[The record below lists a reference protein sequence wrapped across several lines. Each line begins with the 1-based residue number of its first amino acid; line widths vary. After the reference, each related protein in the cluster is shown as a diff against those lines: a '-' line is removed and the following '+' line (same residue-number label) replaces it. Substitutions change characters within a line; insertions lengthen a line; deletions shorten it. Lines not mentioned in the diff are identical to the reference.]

1 MSENFQINASARTE
15 LGKAEMR
22 RMRHQGRIPGVV
34 YGAGKEAVSLTTS
47 HNDLM
52 LKLAEEAFAASI
64 LTLNLDGKEEQ
75 VVLKELQRHPYKPR
89 LLHLDLLRVS
99 QTSKLVMTVP
109 LHFINE
115 DTAPGVK
122 ADGGLVS
129 HTMSELEIACLPADL
144 PEFLIV
150 DLGSLE
156 EGHSLHLS
164 DVQLPEGVEIP
175 SLALGAGHDLPVV
188 SIHKPRAEEEVSEDE
203 GEAEGD
209 SEAEGDTEES

>member
-1 MSENFQINASARTE
+1 MSESLQINASARTE

-52 LKLAEEAFAASI
+52 LKLAEEAFSASI

-122 ADGGLVS
+122 VDGGLVS
-129 HTMSELEIACLPADL
+129 HTMSEVEIACLPADL
-144 PEFLIV
+144 PEFLTV

-156 EGHSLHLS
+156 EGQALHLS

-175 SLALGAGHDLPVV
+175 ALALGAGHDLPVV
-188 SIHKPRAEEEVSEDE
+188 SIHKPRAEEVSQDEGEAAGE

-209 SEAEGDTEES
+209 AEES